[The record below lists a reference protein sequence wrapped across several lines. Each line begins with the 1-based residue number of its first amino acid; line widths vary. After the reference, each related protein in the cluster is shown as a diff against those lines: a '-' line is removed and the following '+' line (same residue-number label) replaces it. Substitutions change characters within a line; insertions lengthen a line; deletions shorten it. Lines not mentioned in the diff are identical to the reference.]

1 MVFSIKSFF
10 NLSPT
15 GSRKKIYSDLLVSR
29 QERQHIQV
37 GGNPDAAKDDPD
49 IETPLPGTNRPG
61 HD

>member
-10 NLSPT
+10 NLSAT
-15 GSRKKIYSDLLVSR
+15 GSRKRIYIDLLSSL
-29 QERQHIQV
+29 QEREHIQV

-49 IETPLPGTNRPG
+49 IEAPLPGTNRPG